1 LLHIRDLPPGPD
13 EGVSVPVDGVTGLP
27 VGLGSGPVD
36 GVVDPVDGVVDPGVV
51 GPGRHWLMHPQ

>member
-13 EGVSVPVDGVTGLP
+13 EGVSVP